1 MNKIQFQKFNVV
13 KIKTLSLV
21 ILSITFISC
30 GKTNVSQPDTA
41 NQSDKLLLATAWY
54 QQSAEMRACYYQSY
68 RMAQMALESN
78 LQNYKGE
85 KPTAVILDI
94 DETVLDNSPFE
105 AKLIAD
111 RESYSDSTW
120 KAWSNRGAALALPG
134 APEFISFA
142 KQKGVE
148 VFFISNRKHDEREKT
163 LENLAKAGMPT
174 DSANLLTRAQGK
186 SSCKDERR
194 EQVASE
200 YEILLFVGDNLGD
213 YKSLFDNRDNGLA
226 ISLTDSL
233 QNDFGT
239 KFIILPNPMYGEWEN
254 AIYEY
259 DYSATTDEKNKKIL
273 DLLVK

>member
-1 MNKIQFQKFNVV
+1 MKIRR
-13 KIKTLSLV
+13 LSLF
-21 ILSITFISC
+21 IISITFFSC
-30 GKTNVSQPDTA
+30 GKTNINQPDTTS
-41 NQSDKLLLATAWY
+41 QSNKLLLATAWY

-68 RMAQMALESN
+68 KMAQIALESN
-78 LQNYKGE
+78 LQNYKGK
-85 KPTAVILDI
+85 KPAAVVLDI

-111 RESYSDSTW
+111 RESYSDSAW
-120 KAWSNRGAALALPG
+120 KAWSNRGVARALPG
-134 APEFISFA
+134 ASEFIAFA

-163 LENLAKAGMPT
+163 LINLAKAGMPT
-174 DSANLLTRAQGK
+174 DSANLLTRIQGK

-213 YKSLFDNRDNGLA
+213 YKSLFDNRDSNLA
-226 ISLTDSL
+226 MSLADSL

-254 AIYEY
+254 AIYGY
-259 DYSATTDEKNKKIL
+259 DFSATTAEKNQKIL